1 MEIMPSHHEPDACTW
16 PAVAG
21 ERPVWSTRR
30 YDRLWPSLCKNA
42 KVAYIEER
50 DFFGAAT

>member
-1 MEIMPSHHEPDACTW
+1 MSGFPQAKVVESPLTDTSLY
-16 PAVAG
+16 G
-21 ERPVWSTRR
+21 RS
-30 YDRLWPSLCKNA
+30 WPSLCKNA